1 MTFIG
6 GYFEKMPTSIQIMS
20 VYECNGKNIFNG
32 TINLSPNEN
41 IFIIARILN
50 DQNLMRYDII
60 NNASNFL
67 LRQPIRLLESHY
79 LLKKLH

>member
-20 VYECNGKNIFNG
+20 VYERNGKNIFNG

-41 IFIIARILN
+41 IFIIARIKTLFVLYN
-50 DQNLMRYDII
+50 T
-60 NNASNFL
+60 
-67 LRQPIRLLESHY
+67 RLLFFKTN
-79 LLKKLH
+79 LFDI

>member
-1 MTFIG
+1 MEKTIEHFPLHSWKMELFIK
-6 GYFEKMPTSIQIMS
+6 YH
-20 VYECNGKNIFNG
+20 V
-32 TINLSPNEN
+32 TIISQ
-41 IFIIARILN
+41 LN